1 MDMFIHMPSGS
12 GCTLRGLSAPLFL
25 DCLKRF
31 IARRCKPR
39 LVISDN
45 APQFRLVKTIL
56 EQNVSK

>member
-1 MDMFIHMPSGS
+1 MWI
-12 GCTLRGLSAPLFL
+12 CLFT
-25 DCLKRF
+25 CLAVRAVHLEDYQPHCFWIVLKDL
-31 IARRCKPR
+31 CKPR